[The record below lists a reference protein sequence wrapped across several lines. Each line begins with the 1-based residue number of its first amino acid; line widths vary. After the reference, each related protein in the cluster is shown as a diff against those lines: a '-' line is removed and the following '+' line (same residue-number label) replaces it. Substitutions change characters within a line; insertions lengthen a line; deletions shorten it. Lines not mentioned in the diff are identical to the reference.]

1 MKKRINIF
9 VKLKPQRIETK
20 WDIFCKNKNIRYF
33 KFETLD
39 QINKKIKFDYF
50 IATIST
56 AILESTLYDAIPL
69 KLNSNNDF
77 ADDLIQDKVVF
88 KVNNLSDIIK
98 ITRNQASKK
107 YFNRIFRKVWGFK
120 KYNSNNIKKFFQ
132 NIFILLKVKQNDN

>member
-1 MKKRINIF
+1 MKKTIHIF
-9 VKLKPQRIETK
+9 VKLKPQAIETK
-20 WDIFCKNKNIRYF
+20 WDIFLKKKNIKYF

-69 KLNSNNDF
+69 KLNTSNDF

-98 ITRNQASKK
+98 ITRDQASKK

-120 KYNSNNIKKFFQ
+120 KYNSNNIKK
-132 NIFILLKVKQNDN
+132 ILSKYFYTIKS

>member
-1 MKKRINIF
+1 MRLNGIF
-9 VKLKPQRIETK
+9 SV
-20 WDIFCKNKNIRYF
+20 KNKNIRYF

-107 YFNRIFRKVWGFK
+107 IF
-120 KYNSNNIKKFFQ
+120 
-132 NIFILLKVKQNDN
+132 